1 MKIAIIG
8 AGAAGCFCAIELKRR
23 MPSASVDV
31 FEAGPK
37 ALAKVA
43 VTGGGRCNLTNSF
56 EGISSLSAAY
66 PRGEKLMKRLFRSF
80 DHNDTVRWFENE
92 GVRLVLQE
100 DHCYFPASQDAMEIV
115 NTLLTGMRRA
125 GVTLHTHR
133 RVSGIC
139 PIPSGGYSLAFAS
152 AADFPRSDLAA
163 GASTLRQA
171 QCPAGS
177 ATQACVI
184 PSAVAELCR
193 TTNSATI
200 SAVSNTSVAEPVE
213 APTPVEAPAPVVQHI
228 SPTIEAPTV
237 RDYAFDI
244 VVVTTGGSPKLSGL
258 GMLDGLG
265 LEIVPPVPSLFTFNL
280 PGSPVRELMGTVVE
294 NASASLSGT
303 KFKASGP
310 LLITHWGM
318 SGPAILKLSSYA
330 ARYLADNEYTAT
342 LSVNWFG
349 EQSEQS
355 VRETL
360 AGMSSANKQKLIINT
375 HPSFLP
381 SRLWT
386 YLILKCGIREDSRWA
401 ELGSKGMNRLVN
413 TLINDEYQ
421 IRGKSRFKE
430 EFVTCGGVAL
440 SNINPS
446 TLECKHRPGL
456 YFAGEVLDVDAITG
470 GFNLQAAWTMAHTV
484 ATSIT

>member
-1 MKIAIIG
+1 MKVAIIG
-8 AGAAGCFCAIELKRR
+8 AGAAGCFCAVELKRR

-43 VTGGGRCNLTNSF
+43 ITGGGRCNLTNSF

-66 PRGEKLMKRLFRSF
+66 PRGDKLMKRLFRTF
-80 DHNDTVRWFENE
+80 DQKSAWRWFENE
-92 GVRLVLQE
+92 GVKLVLQE
-100 DHCYFPASQDAMEIV
+100 DHCVFPASQDAMEIV
-115 NTLLTGMRRA
+115 NTLQARMRQA
-125 GVTLHTHR
+125 GVTLHTKR
-133 RVSGIC
+133 KVTGIF
-139 PIPSGGYSLAFAS
+139 PRPEGGY
-152 AADFPRSDLAA
+152 
-163 GASTLRQA
+163 
-171 QCPAGS
+171 
-177 ATQACVI
+177 
-184 PSAVAELCR
+184 
-193 TTNSATI
+193 TI
-200 SAVSNTSVAEPVE
+200 SVAEPAE
-213 APTPVEAPAPVVQHI
+213 GPILQKSQRLDKHNCLA
-228 SPTIEAPTV
+228 
-237 RDYAFDI
+237 DI
-244 VVVTTGGSPKLSGL
+244 VVVTTGGSPKLPGL
-258 GMLDGLG
+258 GMLDGLD

-294 NASASLSGT
+294 NASASLVGT

-330 ARYLADNEYTAT
+330 ARYLAENEYSAT

-349 EQSEQS
+349 DAGEQD
-355 VRETL
+355 VRDRITAL
-360 AGMSSANKQKLIINT
+360 SKDSPQKQILNT
-375 HPSFLP
+375 HPSELP
-381 SRLWT
+381 SRLWN
-386 YLILKCGIREDSRWA
+386 YLTAKSGIREDARWA

-440 SNINPS
+440 SNINLN
-446 TLECKHRPGL
+446 TLESKNHPGL

-470 GFNLQAAWTMAHTV
+470 GFNLQAAWSMGYTV
-484 ATSIT
+484 ARSITLHQES

>member
-1 MKIAIIG
+1 MKVAIVG

-31 FEAGPK
+31 FEAGTT

-43 VTGGGRCNLTNSF
+43 ITGGGRCNLTNSF

-66 PRGEKLMKRLFRSF
+66 PRGDKLMKRLFRSF
-80 DHNDTVRWFENE
+80 DQRSAWQWFENE
-92 GVRLVLQE
+92 GVKLVLQE
-100 DHCYFPASQDAMEIV
+100 DHCVFPASQDAMEIV
-115 NTLLTGMRRA
+115 NTLLTRMRQA
-125 GVTLHTHR
+125 GVTLHTKR
-133 RVSGIC
+133 KVTGIF
-139 PIPSGGYSLAFAS
+139 PRPEGGYTISVAELS
-152 AADFPRSDLAA
+152 KVQS
-163 GASTLRQA
+163 LRQA
-171 QCPAGS
+171 QRPDSLAPES
-177 ATQACVI
+177 I
-184 PSAVAELCR
+184 
-193 TTNSATI
+193 I
-200 SAVSNTSVAEPVE
+200 SVPEPVE
-213 APTPVEAPAPVVQHI
+213 GPILQKSQRLDKHNCLA
-228 SPTIEAPTV
+228 
-237 RDYAFDI
+237 DI

-258 GMLDGLG
+258 GMLDGLD

-294 NASASLSGT
+294 NASASLVGT

-330 ARYLADNEYTAT
+330 ARYLAENEYSAT

-349 EQSEQS
+349 DAGEQD
-355 VRETL
+355 VRDRITAL
-360 AGMSSANKQKLIINT
+360 SKDSPQKQILNT
-375 HPSFLP
+375 HPSELP
-381 SRLWT
+381 SRLWN
-386 YLILKCGIREDSRWA
+386 YLISKCGIREDARWA

-440 SNINPS
+440 SNINLN
-446 TLECKHRPGL
+446 TLESKNHPGL

-470 GFNLQAAWTMAHTV
+470 GFNLQAAWSMGYTV
-484 ATSIT
+484 ARSITLHQES